1 MIVFLRNS
9 KIVRWVW
16 AFMALYLF
24 NISVDTNHSY
34 PDGFLQEV
42 GLNEQDSFIELIL
55 EEVLGI
61 ENALAEY
68 DNEDSEEHRKKES
81 RIKELL
87 LHNEGLPENHPT
99 IFKAKKER
107 LSAYRNSFYSVF
119 LDLDTPPPKG

>member
-1 MIVFLRNS
+1 
-9 KIVRWVW
+9 
-16 AFMALYLF
+16 MALYLF
-24 NISVDTNHSY
+24 NISIDTNHSY

-119 LDLDTPPPKG
+119 FSPW